1 MFRSHSGNFRPY
13 EPHGEHRAST
23 KYNVA
28 ICQYGRNCMG
38 RRRSRSETK
47 RPLHFW
53 SEWYVE
59 SKFRMA
65 LTSRGSLRTPG
76 MLLTQGSRILGRR
89 GAHCDVGGYNISH
102 LCVSSSLALL
112 RKKQLTPRGTA
123 AAHQSFSSRVERTFN
138 VFCVYVCL
146 PELNKVLPT
155 CQRLERA
162 WGWKRW
168 MPPEVFW
175 QAFVRV
181 P

>member
-146 PELNKVLPT
+146 PELGVAHVPAA
-155 CQRLERA
+155 RA
-162 WGWKRW
+162 SLG
-168 MPPEVFW
+168 MEEMDAP
-175 QAFVRV
+175 
-181 P
+181 